1 MTMPAGSN
9 ENPWL
14 NRRFDQAADA
24 VQGRMGNA
32 AAGMGLTNTGVQQA
46 YGRQMNDLAGNIYGG
61 AYEADAGRR
70 QQTAMQQ
77 SQQAF
82 TGTESA
88 LDRTQRAAMQQA
100 GFGQEQAMQAGAQN
114 FTGAQAE
121 LDRTQRAAMQQAGF
135 GHARGML
142 GDTQDFAGT
151 QAGLDRTQRAAMQ
164 QAGFGQE
171 QAMQTGAQNF
181 TGAQAGLDRTQR
193 AAMQQAGFGQ
203 EQAMQAGAQAFTG
216 TESALARGQRGAMQ
230 QAGFGHERGMLGDT
244 QDFAGTQ
251 SALGRGQERYIQEQG
266 IASREGMQG
275 ADITSRE
282 GMQQAGFGH
291 EFGML
296 GSQQQF
302 AGDQAAMNRAQETG
316 MLNTNLG
323 FQGIQNQAGRNLQG
337 NIAEMNAVNQ
347 FNSQG
352 LDRQAAMLQGAP
364 AYMQGMANYQLG
376 LGDAQQGQAQAQI
389 DANMAQWNAAQQQP
403 YNNIGMLGGVVP
415 IGLGAGGTS
424 TGVQGPGLTPQGMVG
439 GQYAPQYAGFNTQQP
454 TAAALSAQYL
464 PSSNWQ

>member
-1 MTMPAGSN
+1 MGSSSAGGGSPGGASASAGMTMPAGSN

-151 QAGLDRTQRAAMQ
+151 
-164 QAGFGQE
+164 
-171 QAMQTGAQNF
+171 
-181 TGAQAGLDRTQR
+181 QAGLDRTQR

-389 DANMAQWNAAQQQP
+389 DANMAQWNAAQNHA

-415 IGLGAGGTS
+415 IGLNAGGT
-424 TGVQGPGLTPQGMVG
+424 TIGNQGPGLGNFLPPGN
-439 GQYAPQYAGFNTQQP
+439 FQP
-454 TAAALSAQYL
+454 
-464 PSSNWQ
+464 